1 MGWFIVGFDLS
12 FLNVR
17 IRYRIVLF
25 FASVVHIFILMV
37 MMLTFMYRNYLFE
50 QLMLMKKIKKK
61 LLND

>member
-50 QLMLMKKIKKK
+50 QLILMKKIKK
-61 LLND
+61 NF

>member
-25 FASVVHIFILMV
+25 FASVAHIFILMV
-37 MMLTFMYRNYLFE
+37 MMLTFMYRNHLFE
-50 QLMLMKKIKKK
+50 QLILMKKIKK
-61 LLND
+61 NF